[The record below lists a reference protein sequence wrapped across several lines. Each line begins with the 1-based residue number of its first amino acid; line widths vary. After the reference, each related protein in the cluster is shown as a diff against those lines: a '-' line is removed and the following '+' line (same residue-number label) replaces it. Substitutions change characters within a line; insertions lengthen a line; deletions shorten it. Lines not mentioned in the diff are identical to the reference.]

1 MNFQI
6 KQTDSL
12 SEAEYQHL
20 FHWGEDIFGAD
31 SLNLRWRPKTRHFLL
46 YEGENLVSH
55 VGVLRHTISVGDLP
69 VKVGG
74 VGGVVTLP
82 TAQKKG
88 YARILMRNVAEFFER
103 DWQVEA
109 GLLFCLPRMVRY
121 YENLGWRKIDESVF
135 IEQTDGVV
143 ESPIGAMVLPFNGY
157 EWRKGKIELKSL
169 PW

>member
-20 FHWGEDIFGAD
+20 FHWGEDVFGAN
-31 SLNLRWRPKTRHFLL
+31 SLNLRWRPKTLHLLL
-46 YEGENLVSH
+46 YEDEILVSH
-55 VGVLRHTISVGDLP
+55 VGVLPHTVYVGNSP

-82 TAQKKG
+82 AAQKKG
-88 YARILMRNVAEFFER
+88 YAGILMRRAAELFER

-109 GLLFCLPRMVRY
+109 GLLFCLPKMVRY
-121 YENLGWRKIDESVF
+121 YENLGWRKIDEPVF

-143 ESPIGAMVLPFNGY
+143 ESPIGIMVLPLNGH
-157 EWRKGKIELKSL
+157 EWRKGKIELKSF